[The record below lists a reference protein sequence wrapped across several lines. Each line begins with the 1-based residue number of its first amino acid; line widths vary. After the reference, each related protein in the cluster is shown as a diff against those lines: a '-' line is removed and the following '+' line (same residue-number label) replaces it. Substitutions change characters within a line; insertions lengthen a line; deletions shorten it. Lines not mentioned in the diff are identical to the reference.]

1 MLLLYAKLSLPLTVC
16 APLPPKKL
24 HDFAASVKKLYVV
37 EETCTY
43 FADHVKALGISVS
56 VPPMGP
62 LPRGGEVLPAHIK
75 AAFGVGE
82 PPHPA
87 PAQGLPGRPPAF
99 CTGCPHRLVY
109 VELHRMH
116 AIVTGDI
123 GCYTLGAVAPYK
135 AVDSVIDMGAS
146 LSMAHGMELAQ
157 AGERSKRPVVGVIGD
172 STFAHSG
179 ITSLLGTIY
188 NGGKGTLCILDNR
201 TTAMTGAQGNPCNGV
216 TLKEQA
222 AGVSPLSVPKG
233 KYLDIEALCRAMGA
247 DEVET
252 IDAQDAASIRKAL
265 RTAVKHE
272 DKLSVLVFR
281 SPCRLID
288 RSTHPQP
295 HIVDCRK
302 CGTCIQI
309 GCPALGKAADGSAVI
324 DENQCIGCSQCI
336 QSCPFGCIKEGE

>member
-1 MLLLYAKLSLPLTVC
+1 
-16 APLPPKKL
+16 
-24 HDFAASVKKLYVV
+24 
-37 EETCTY
+37 
-43 FADHVKALGISVS
+43 
-56 VPPMGP
+56 
-62 LPRGGEVLPAHIK
+62 
-75 AAFGVGE
+75 
-82 PPHPA
+82 
-87 PAQGLPGRPPAF
+87 
-99 CTGCPHRLVY
+99 
-109 VELHRMH
+109 
-116 AIVTGDI
+116 
-123 GCYTLGAVAPYK
+123 
-135 AVDSVIDMGAS
+135 
-146 LSMAHGMELAQ
+146 
-157 AGERSKRPVVGVIGD
+157 
-172 STFAHSG
+172 
-179 ITSLLGTIY
+179 
-188 NGGKGTLCILDNR
+188 
-201 TTAMTGAQGNPCNGV
+201 MTGAQGNPCNGV

-324 DENQCIGCSQCI
+324 DTNQCIGCSQCI

>member
-1 MLLLYAKLSLPLTVC
+1 
-16 APLPPKKL
+16 
-24 HDFAASVKKLYVV
+24 
-37 EETCTY
+37 
-43 FADHVKALGISVS
+43 
-56 VPPMGP
+56 
-62 LPRGGEVLPAHIK
+62 
-75 AAFGVGE
+75 
-82 PPHPA
+82 
-87 PAQGLPGRPPAF
+87 
-99 CTGCPHRLVY
+99 
-109 VELHRMH
+109 
-116 AIVTGDI
+116 
-123 GCYTLGAVAPYK
+123 
-135 AVDSVIDMGAS
+135 
-146 LSMAHGMELAQ
+146 
-157 AGERSKRPVVGVIGD
+157 
-172 STFAHSG
+172 
-179 ITSLLGTIY
+179 
-188 NGGKGTLCILDNR
+188 
-201 TTAMTGAQGNPCNGV
+201 
-216 TLKEQA
+216 
-222 AGVSPLSVPKG
+222 
-233 KYLDIEALCRAMGA
+233 MGA